1 LAKRSLYSFKS
12 TPANMKI
19 TDMTNKQNMTRLS
32 YLIGLSIILMLNSC
46 HSNPKN
52 ETDHRIDTQ
61 DSIDKI
67 ENPELIQEYETKDT
81 DTLTVQD
88 SKLEDENSHSH
99 IKLDF
104 AKTAIKTT
112 DTSLIR
118 LIDTICAI
126 SVIPDTL
133 WINQQQREMGDDWNE
148 IVSDNQYYQQ
158 LAIDTLEKQDIPT
171 FFAAREKRFVNFI
184 KEDNSNFMIDLTK
197 MKDAWGLILFNG
209 IDNPV
214 LWSSTDIDDELKEIY
229 KK

>member
-1 LAKRSLYSFKS
+1 
-12 TPANMKI
+12 MKI

>member
-1 LAKRSLYSFKS
+1 
-12 TPANMKI
+12 MKI
-19 TDMTNKQNMTRLS
+19 TDMTKKQNMTRLS

-214 LWSSTDIDDELKEIY
+214 LWSSTDIDDELKEIF